1 MFREVLKDKRT
12 DSGVASAVRGGLIIN
27 TISFVII
34 TGISGAGKTEAMKAF
49 EDLGYFCVDN
59 LPPVLLPK
67 FAELCAQSE
76 GRVNRIAL
84 VVDIRGGGFFDS
96 LFSSLNLLEEEGY
109 SYEILYLEAEDEV
122 IIRRF
127 KESRR
132 RHPLAG
138 EGRIADAIQEERS
151 RLEKLKGKASMIID
165 TSDLTVRQLREKI
178 IGRFSQVNEGQ
189 KMIITIVSFGFSHG
203 VPLDADLVFDVR
215 FLPNPYYVDSLRE
228 LDGNYQEVADYVLK
242 WPVTTRFL
250 AKLYDF
256 IDFLIPQYISEGK
269 LQLVIAIGCTGG
281 RHRSVTIANQL
292 REFIKAKGYKA
303 LVEHRDIS

>member
-1 MFREVLKDKRT
+1 M
-12 DSGVASAVRGGLIIN
+12 ASNLRGGLAIS

-34 TGISGAGKTEAMKAF
+34 TGISGAGKSEAMKAF

-76 GRVNRIAL
+76 GRINRIAL

-138 EGRIADAIQEERS
+138 EGRIADAIQAEKS
-151 RLEKLKGKASMIID
+151 RLENLKGKASMIID
-165 TSDLTVRQLREKI
+165 TSDITVRQLREKI
-178 IGRFSQVNEGQ
+178 IGRFSQFSEGQ

-203 VPLDADLVFDVR
+203 IPLDADLVLMSGFTESILCR
-215 FLPNPYYVDSLRE
+215 LLRE
-228 LDGNYQEVADYVLK
+228 LDGNNQEVADYVLK
-242 WPVTTRFL
+242 WPVTTKFL
-250 AKLYDF
+250 SKLYSF
-256 IDFLIPQYISEGK
+256 IDFLIPQYINEGK
-269 LQLVIAIGCTGG
+269 MQLVIGIGCTGG
-281 RHRSVTIANQL
+281 RHRSVTVANQL
-292 REFIKAKGYKA
+292 REFIKAKGYRA

>member
-1 MFREVLKDKRT
+1 M
-12 DSGVASAVRGGLIIN
+12 ASNLRGGLAIN

-34 TGISGAGKTEAMKAF
+34 TGISGAGKSEAMKAF

-76 GRVNRIAL
+76 GRINRIAL

-138 EGRIADAIQEERS
+138 EGRIADAIQAEKS
-151 RLEKLKGKASMIID
+151 RLENLKGKASMIID
-165 TSDLTVRQLREKI
+165 TSDITVRQLREKI
-178 IGRFSQVNEGQ
+178 IGRFSQFSEGQ

-203 VPLDADLVFDVR
+203 IPLDADLVFDVR

-228 LDGNYQEVADYVLK
+228 LDGNNQEVADYVLK
-242 WPVTTRFL
+242 WPVTTKFL
-250 AKLYDF
+250 SKLYSF
-256 IDFLIPQYISEGK
+256 IDFLIPQYINEGK
-269 LQLVIAIGCTGG
+269 MQLVIGIGCTGG
-281 RHRSVTIANQL
+281 RHRSVTVANQL
-292 REFIKAKGYKA
+292 REFIKAKGYRA
-303 LVEHRDIS
+303 LVQHRDIS

>member
-1 MFREVLKDKRT
+1 M
-12 DSGVASAVRGGLIIN
+12 RGGLAIN

-34 TGISGAGKTEAMKAF
+34 TGISGAGKSEAMKAF

-76 GRVNRIAL
+76 GRINRIAL
-84 VVDIRGGGFFDS
+84 VVDIRGGAFFDS
-96 LFSSLNLLEEEGY
+96 LFSSLTMLEETGY
-109 SYEILYLEAEDEV
+109 TYEILYLEAEDEV
-122 IIRRF
+122 LIRRF

-138 EGRIADAIQEERS
+138 EGRIADGIKEEKS

-165 TSDLTVRQLREKI
+165 TSNITVRQLREKI
-178 IGRFSQVNEGQ
+178 TARFSQVNETQ
-189 KMIITIVSFGFSHG
+189 KILISIVSFGFGHG
-203 VPLDADLVFDVR
+203 IPLDADLIFDVR

-242 WPVTTRFL
+242 WPITAKLL

-256 IDFLIPQYISEGK
+256 VEFLIPQYINEGK
-269 LQLVIAIGCTGG
+269 LQLVIGIGCTGG

-292 REFIKAKGYKA
+292 REFLKAKGYKA